1 MDMADNRIQWIDV
14 AKGIGILAVVLGHS
28 SLGDS
33 FPYRIIFSF
42 HMPLFFFLSGLC
54 FNKDRYTFAGLLKRR
69 TRQLLVPLFLF
80 SALLL
85 LIRIPV
91 LDYPAIFSF
100 TGFPF
105 ALWFVFVLF
114 WAEMAGYYMVDKP
127 LVLSLLAGGISV
139 LLYYCDIRLPYSLSC
154 LPAAVMFYCMGY
166 RFRSLSARKYPL
178 YQLVCSKIGGGN
190 TLLISVLSAAVVAYA
205 YCNPVSMDMNQNRL
219 PIESIPIALCGICL
233 IVKMSETIT
242 GGILM
247 RTLVFLGR
255 NTLVIMAFHM
265 FYLYVAA
272 IHIKPLLS
280 DGVLEMALYKIIQQ
294 VIMWT
299 GVLATIWVVNHKAKW
314 ILGR

>member
-1 MDMADNRIQWIDV
+1 
-14 AKGIGILAVVLGHS
+14 
-28 SLGDS
+28 
-33 FPYRIIFSF
+33 
-42 HMPLFFFLSGLC
+42 
-54 FNKDRYTFAGLLKRR
+54 
-69 TRQLLVPLFLF
+69 
-80 SALLL
+80 
-85 LIRIPV
+85 
-91 LDYPAIFSF
+91 
-100 TGFPF
+100 
-105 ALWFVFVLF
+105 
-114 WAEMAGYYMVDKP
+114 
-127 LVLSLLAGGISV
+127 
-139 LLYYCDIRLPYSLSC
+139 
-154 LPAAVMFYCMGY
+154 
-166 RFRSLSARKYPL
+166 
-178 YQLVCSKIGGGN
+178 
-190 TLLISVLSAAVVAYA
+190 
-205 YCNPVSMDMNQNRL
+205 MDMNQNRL